1 MQVMHGLLIVAA
13 PLGFWAGRAEPALGT
28 PQVWDAAL
36 PHAPVGLQ
44 KPIVSENR
52 TQGLVLS
59 SCRLFQAF
67 TIFLNA
73 FACS

>member
-1 MQVMHGLLIVAA
+1 MQVVCGLLFVAA
-13 PLGFWAGRAEPALGT
+13 PLGVWAGRAEPALGT

-44 KPIVSENR
+44 KPIVSENL

-59 SCRLFQAF
+59 SCRLFKAF